1 MPLMISKQQM
11 AQYVDGINVRLFL
24 IYWHSHCLLL
34 VQMNQLMLACV
45 VLTACVTFLNALKCY
60 VGSGETIEEKECSG
74 SCFTSTQSMKGLR
87 MGLWSQYTSLLSSSF
102 TFHCNSVRLTC
113 CVKRLLDLTSS
124 RPTYSKYTVRN
135 GEHDC
140 VHVNAKGASF
150 WISALNIRFFTEPPN
165 HKNKLCS
172 FQSHPQSTEENV
184 LHFTCLVCGNLQGG
198 VQEYN

>member
-124 RPTYSKYTVRN
+124 RPTYSKYIHSTQWRAWLRTCECER
-135 GEHDC
+135 G
-140 VHVNAKGASF
+140 
-150 WISALNIRFFTEPPN
+150 IILNICSKHSVLYRATQPQKQALFFSEP
-165 HKNKLCS
+165 
-172 FQSHPQSTEENV
+172 STV
-184 LHFTCLVCGNLQGG
+184 YWRKRVAFYVFS
-198 VQEYN
+198 VW